1 MRRDRIQTEVLLALL
16 AALVIIIAIIAAER
30 APEPQSS
37 PSFNSPDIVEVD
49 VFKPP

>member
-1 MRRDRIQTEVLLALL
+1 MRRDRVQTEIVLALL
-16 AALVIIIAIIAAER
+16 AALVVIIVIIAAGR
-30 APEPQSS
+30 PPEPQSS